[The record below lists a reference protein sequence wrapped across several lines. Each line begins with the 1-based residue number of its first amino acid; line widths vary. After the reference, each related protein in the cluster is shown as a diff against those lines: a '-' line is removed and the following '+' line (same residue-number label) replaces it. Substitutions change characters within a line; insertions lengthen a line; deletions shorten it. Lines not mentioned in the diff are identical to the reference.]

1 MKISKN
7 IFICALLV
15 LMLLCCVNAVSAEE
29 SLNETLASDT
39 VDEVVVADA
48 PVEELSAS
56 GDTLIVD
63 ANGGG
68 DYTSISAA
76 VSAAS
81 GGETIFIK
89 NGEYTETSK
98 IDIGTKQLTFT
109 GESQDGVIIK
119 SGDNDLFY
127 TTGSGGASLV
137 ISGLTFK
144 DISMTGARTPI
155 FIGGNDNVEIS
166 DCTFDNCA
174 SRYGA
179 LRIFTSGS
187 VTVDNCKFLGT
198 KSSTGSYSSAIDFG
212 GSGTADYTLK
222 NSIIDGS
229 EISTASTASYI
240 FGAIYNEKNTGTV
253 FLDNVTIS
261 NCNLASANGLITT
274 KGNMEIKRS
283 KIVDN
288 YVYRDLAVAGLFFVN
303 GAKTVTIESSIIAD
317 NSEPNQILSANSASA
332 TYNLNYNNIQG
343 NTFKNAF
350 VYSDGTY
357 TLDANWWGSNDKPA
371 DVAAD
376 TWVVENNGEYTLNT
390 GDALEKEI
398 PGLTDEG

>member
-1 MKISKN
+1 MKINKN

-29 SLNETLASDT
+29 SLNETLGADT

-56 GDTLIVD
+56 GDTYVVD

-261 NCNLASANGLITT
+261 NCNLASA
-274 KGNMEIKRS
+274 
-283 KIVDN
+283 
-288 YVYRDLAVAGLFFVN
+288 
-303 GAKTVTIESSIIAD
+303 
-317 NSEPNQILSANSASA
+317 
-332 TYNLNYNNIQG
+332 
-343 NTFKNAF
+343 
-350 VYSDGTY
+350 
-357 TLDANWWGSNDKPA
+357 
-371 DVAAD
+371 
-376 TWVVENNGEYTLNT
+376 
-390 GDALEKEI
+390 
-398 PGLTDEG
+398 